1 MTYRLK
7 VHIGGQ
13 HDFEAEGEKES
24 VERQFA
30 VFTELVRNAMA
41 KPTRH
46 EGEIPESLIPF
57 IRTDAESIFLS
68 TLPHG
73 EHPGADAILLILLAH
88 LLMRET
94 KIVSGSD
101 LLRSLKK
108 SGVRA
113 ERIDRALGNYIGGT
127 HALVAKMGIRR
138 GVTYKLTERGIAKA
152 KDIAKNFSGE

>member
-1 MTYRLK
+1 MSYRLK

-13 HDFEAEGEKES
+13 HDFEAEGDKES

-41 KPTRH
+41 KSSSH
-46 EGEIPESLIPF
+46 KGELPESLIQF
-57 IRTDAESIFLS
+57 VRTDTESIFLA
-68 TLPHG
+68 TLPQG
-73 EHPGADAILLILLAH
+73 ENPVADAILLILLAY

-101 LLRSLKK
+101 LLRGLKK

-127 HALVAKMGIRR
+127 HALVVKMGIRR

-152 KDIAKNFSGE
+152 KELAKNFAGH